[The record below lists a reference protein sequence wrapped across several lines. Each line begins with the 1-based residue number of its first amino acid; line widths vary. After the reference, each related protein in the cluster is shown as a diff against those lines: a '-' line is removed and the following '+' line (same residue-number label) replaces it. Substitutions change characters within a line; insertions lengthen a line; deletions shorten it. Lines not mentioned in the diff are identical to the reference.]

1 MEYFV
6 EGSENLISFER
17 AFKDFEGRLRAC
29 LGNSSLGWIL
39 MLNG

>member
-6 EGSENLISFER
+6 EGSENLICFER

-29 LGNSSLGWIL
+29 LGKIARWVGF
-39 MLNG
+39 